1 MMVTCKKWH
10 VAKRLV
16 ERVRQVTNLPA
27 VDYLFNE
34 AGTPLPDLGG
44 IQSTLEKRT
53 RHRRAL
59 VRMLYDY
66 WETDKLIFCIDPA
79 NVDLM
84 QDFYNDKAVVRL
96 LEVECNFTD
105 DYLIGHA
112 RRVGLAGDR
121 TPQETI
127 DRLLPTIRYDVKF
140 ESDRIRDAGFKG
152 LHRIRESASVD
163 ENTVPL
169 AEFLDIPVD
178 KAREIAATEYLFVD

>member
-1 MMVTCKKWH
+1 VTS
-10 VAKRLV
+10 
-16 ERVRQVTNLPA
+16 LPA
-27 VDYLFNE
+27 LDYLFNE
-34 AGTPLPDLGG
+34 ETTWLPDLGG

-66 WETDKLIFCIDPA
+66 WQTDKLVFCIDPA
-79 NVDLM
+79 MVDLM
-84 QDFYNDKAVVRL
+84 QDFYNDKAKVRL
-96 LEVECNFTD
+96 LEIECDFTD

-112 RRVGLAGDR
+112 QRVGLAGER

-140 ESDRIRDAGFKG
+140 ESDRIRDAGFPN
-152 LHRIRESASVD
+152 LLRIRQSASID

-169 AEFLDIPVD
+169 AEFLGISID
-178 KAREIAATEYLFVD
+178 KAREIAATDYLYAD